1 MAKARALLPYRRA
14 VGIMLLNARNQ
25 VLVCQRADQDGPAW
39 QMPQGGIDKRESPR
53 TAALRE
59 LEEEVGTAKAE
70 ILAQTPGWLAYDLP
84 PAIQAKVWGGRYR
97 GQKQKWFAMRFLGR
111 DRDIRLDAHHEPE
124 FTAWRWLDADELPA
138 LTVSFKRAVYR
149 DVLKAVRALLGLP
162 PTLRRRGRAGVRR
175 RPAPSNARGRAGAT
189 TRRA

>member
-1 MAKARALLPYRRA
+1 MAKARAALPYRCS
-14 VGIMLLNARNQ
+14 VGIMLLNVHNQ

-39 QMPQGGIDKRESPR
+39 QMPQGGIDKHESPR
-53 TAALRE
+53 AAALRE
-59 LEEEVGTAKAE
+59 LEEEIGTAKAE
-70 ILAQTPGWLAYDLP
+70 IIAETRGWLAYDLP
-84 PAIQAKVWGGRYR
+84 TAIQAKVWGGRYR

-149 DVLKAVRALLGLP
+149 DVIQAFRALLKP
-162 PTLRRRGRAGVRR
+162 PRAR
-175 RPAPSNARGRAGAT
+175 RPAQAAT
-189 TRRA
+189 RSR